1 MILIKY
7 IFLVLIFIGSCLI
20 GFLISNKYKSRVK
33 ELKEFKEATNILEN
47 KIKFTYEPLGDI
59 FDEIT
64 KITKNEKGIANIF
77 QNASINMKNEDI
89 TKSWENAI
97 DDSKQFLSLNKED
110 INILKGL
117 GKLLRKN

>member
-1 MILIKY
+1 MILLKY
-7 IFLVLIFIGSCLI
+7 IFLVFIFVGSCWI
-20 GFLISNKYKSRVK
+20 GFLISNRYKSRVR

-47 KIKFTYEPLGDI
+47 KIKFTYEPLGEI

-64 KITKNEKGIANIF
+64 KITKNEKGISNIF
-77 QNASINMKNEDI
+77 QKTSSNMKNEDI
-89 TKSWENAI
+89 TKSWENAV
-97 DDSKQFLSLNKED
+97 DNSKQLLSLNNED